1 MNNPHPASHVFDSA
15 ISLRPMDTHRYSGR
29 TAETYNNMVGPF
41 GGITAAALL
50 KAVLQHPERL
60 GDPVSLTVNFAGPV
74 AEGEFEIEAT
84 PLRTN
89 RSTQHW
95 LLLQKQDGEVVT
107 SATAFFATRRDTLSE
122 QQLSPPPAPRPDT
135 LKRVDISIRNWFKQY
150 DFRFI
155 RGIPLQPRAADQ
167 PADTESLLWVRDYP
181 ERALD
186 YCSLTALGDVFA
198 PRIFLLRDHFTPS
211 GTVSMTHYFHA
222 TADELS
228 KAGTGFVLGQAKAS
242 RLHGNYAD
250 QVAHLWSEDGVLLLT
265 STQSVYF
272 KE

>member
-1 MNNPHPASHVFDSA
+1 MSHLFDQA
-15 ISLRPMDTHRYSGR
+15 IALTPVSPNLYKGATSE
-29 TAETYNNMVGPF
+29 AFENMVGPF
-41 GGITAAALL
+41 GGVTAATLL
-50 KAVLQHPERL
+50 NAVLQHPERL

-74 AEGEFEIEAT
+74 GAGGFEIEAT

-95 LLLQKQDGEVVT
+95 LLLQKQNGEVVT
-107 SATAFFATRRDTLSE
+107 SATAFFARRRETLSE
-122 QQLSPPPAPRPDT
+122 QPLSMPAAPAPDT
-135 LKRVDISIRNWFKQY
+135 LQRMDISIRTWFKQY
-150 DFRFI
+150 DFRFVH
-155 RGIPLQPRAADQ
+155 GIPLMPRPADQ
-167 PADTESLLWVRDYP
+167 PENTESLLWVRDHP
-181 ERALD
+181 ARPLD

-198 PRIFLLRDHFTPS
+198 PRIFLLRETFTPS

-222 TADELS
+222 TSDELE
-228 KAGTGFVLGQAKAS
+228 KVGMGFLLGQALAS

-250 QVAHLWSEDGVLLLT
+250 QVAHMWSEDGVLLLT

>member
-1 MNNPHPASHVFDSA
+1 MSSSHAFDQA
-15 ISLRPMDTHRYSGR
+15 IALTPLSDNLYQGTTSD
-29 TAETYNNMVGPF
+29 AFQNMVGPF
-41 GGITAAALL
+41 GGATAATLL
-50 KAVLQHPERL
+50 NAVMLHPERL

-95 LLLQKQDGEVVT
+95 LLLQKQNGEVVT

-122 QQLSPPPAPRPDT
+122 QQESAPPAPPAASLQRT
-135 LKRVDISIRNWFKQY
+135 DISIRNWFKHY
-150 DFRFI
+150 DFRFVH
-155 RGIPLQPRAADQ
+155 GIPLMPRKTEEN
-167 PADTESLLWVRDYP
+167 PATESLLWVRDYP
-181 ERALD
+181 ERPLD

-198 PRIFLLRDHFTPS
+198 PRIFLLRNHFTPS

-222 TADELS
+222 TSDELA
-228 KAGTGFVLGQAKAS
+228 KVGTGFVLGRAQAS
-242 RLHGNYAD
+242 RLHSSYAD

>member
-1 MNNPHPASHVFDSA
+1 MSSHLFDQA
-15 ISLRPMDTHRYSGR
+15 IALTPLTPNLYRG
-29 TAETYNNMVGPF
+29 ETSEAFENMVGPF
-41 GGITAAALL
+41 GGSTAATLL
-50 KAVLQHPERL
+50 NAVLLHPQRL

-74 AEGEFEIEAT
+74 AAGEFEIEAT

-95 LLLQKQDGEVVT
+95 LLLQKQNGEIVT
-107 SATAFFATRRDTLSE
+107 SATAFFANRRETLTE
-122 QQLSPPPAPRPDT
+122 QPLGPPAAPAPQT
-135 LKRVDISIRNWFKQY
+135 LQRIDLSIRNWFRQY
-150 DFRFI
+150 DFRFVH
-155 RGIPLQPRAADQ
+155 GIPLMRRPADQ
-167 PADTESLLWVRDYP
+167 PADTESLLWVRDFP

-186 YCSLTALGDVFA
+186 YASLTALGDVFA
-198 PRIFLLRDHFTPS
+198 PRIFMLRETFTPS

-222 TADELS
+222 TRDELE
-228 KAGTGFVLGQAKAS
+228 KVGTGFVLGQARAS
-242 RLHGNYAD
+242 RLHANYSD

>member
-1 MNNPHPASHVFDSA
+1 MTSSHAFDQA
-15 ISLRPMDTHRYSGR
+15 IALSPVSPNLYQGR
-29 TAETYNNMVGPF
+29 TSEAFHNMVGPF
-41 GGITAAALL
+41 GGATAATLL
-50 KAVLQHPERL
+50 SAVLQHPERL
-60 GDPVSLTVNFAGPV
+60 GDPVSLTINFAGPV
-74 AEGEFEIEAT
+74 AEGEFEVEAT

-95 LLLQKQDGEVVT
+95 LLLQKQNGEVVT

-122 QQLSPPPAPRPDT
+122 QQLSAPSAPAPDT

-150 DFRFI
+150 DFRFVH
-155 RGIPLQPRAADQ
+155 GIPLQPIPADQ
-167 PADTESLLWVRDYP
+167 PADTESLLWIRDYP
-181 ERALD
+181 ERPLD
-186 YCSLTALGDVFA
+186 YASLTALGDVFA

-222 TADELS
+222 TTDELS
-228 KAGTGFVLGQAKAS
+228 RAGTGFVLGQAKAS
-242 RLHGNYAD
+242 RLHNNYAD

>member
-1 MNNPHPASHVFDSA
+1 MSSSHAFDQA
-15 ISLRPMDTHRYSGR
+15 IALTPLSDNLYRGATSD
-29 TAETYNNMVGPF
+29 AFQNMVGPF
-41 GGITAAALL
+41 GGTTAATLL
-50 KAVLQHPERL
+50 NAVLQHPQRL

-74 AEGEFEIEAT
+74 GDGEFEIEAT

-95 LLLQKQDGEVVT
+95 LLLQKQNGEVVT

-122 QQLSPPPAPRPDT
+122 QQLSAPPAPSAGT
-135 LKRVDISIRNWFKQY
+135 LQRVDISIRNWFKQY
-150 DFRFI
+150 DFRFVH
-155 RGIPLQPRAADQ
+155 GIPLMPRPADQ
-167 PADTESLLWVRDYP
+167 PADTESLLWIRNHP

-186 YCSLTALGDVFA
+186 YSSLTALGDVFA
-198 PRIFLLRDHFTPS
+198 PRIFLLRESFTPS

-222 TADELS
+222 TSDELA

-242 RLHGNYAD
+242 RLHSNYAD